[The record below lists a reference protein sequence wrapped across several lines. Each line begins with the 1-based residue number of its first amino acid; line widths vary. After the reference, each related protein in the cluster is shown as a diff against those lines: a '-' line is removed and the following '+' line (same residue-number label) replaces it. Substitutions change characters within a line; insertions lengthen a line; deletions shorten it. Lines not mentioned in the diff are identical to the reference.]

1 MTDKEYGKLNAGFG
15 NMTRSEQRREIKRIF
30 EDKDLNYRETILT
43 LSFFVRKSKL
53 SRFERSRLLSRF
65 PRSLKVKC
73 VAYCRENNIA
83 VIRGRKPDC
92 RFGRAYSLVPVRS
105 DIFIA
110 RCNSG
115 KIFVTFGERVSAI
128 IRF

>member
-92 RFGRAYSLVPVRS
+92 RFGRGYLYIS
-105 DIFIA
+105 DIPERYSACLFS
-110 RCNSG
+110 RSG
-115 KIFVTFGERVSAI
+115 TLRYLYRALQ
-128 IRF
+128 